1 MNVIKQKM
9 RRNSNETLIH
19 ILISGH
25 ARTNNSVE
33 GWNRRFSSLIGADH
47 PSLWKF
53 IEKLKLEQSH
63 TEFRLN
69 QAAAGVQPAAKRL
82 KYRDLNARLITKVRE
97 YNPNSL
103 ADYLIGIAHNISFH
117 V

>member
-1 MNVIKQKM
+1 MY
-9 RRNSNETLIH
+9 SFH
-19 ILISGH
+19 CISGN

-53 IEKLKLEQSH
+53 IDKLREEQNF

-69 QAAAGVQPAAKRL
+69 QAAAGVLPPAKRV
-82 KYRDLNARLITKVRE
+82 KYRDLDARLTNIVSQFGTIA
-97 YNPNSL
+97 L
-103 ADYLIGIAHNISFH
+103 TDYLTGIALNIAFH

>member
-1 MNVIKQKM
+1 MH
-9 RRNSNETLIH
+9 L
-19 ILISGH
+19 SGD

-33 GWNRRFSSLIGADH
+33 GWNRRFSSLVGADH

-53 IEKLKLEQSH
+53 IDKLKQEQSH

-69 QAAAGVQPAAKRL
+69 QLAAGSQPTAKRVR
-82 KYRDLNARLITKVRE
+82 YRDLEARLTRIINQFGEIPLT
-97 YNPNSL
+97 
-103 ADYLIGIAHNISFH
+103 DYLTGVAFNISFH

>member
-1 MNVIKQKM
+1 MIFIYFLVI
-9 RRNSNETLIH
+9 LV
-19 ILISGH
+19 SGN
-25 ARTNNSVE
+25 AKTNNSVE

-53 IEKLKLEQSH
+53 IEKLKQEQSH

-69 QAAAGVQPAAKRL
+69 QAAAGALPPAKRV
-82 KYRDLNARLITKVRE
+82 KYRDLDARLTNIVSEFGTI
-97 YNPNSL
+97 SL
-103 ADYLIGIAHNISFH
+103 ADYLAGIALNISFH